1 MKKYK
6 VVGFIVETKDG
17 KNAEEKWLD
26 ASIQETETIGI
37 FKSLNEAKQKYEEL
51 ESYVKYHGNYYEHF
65 CKAIVELNY
74 NENFE
79 EWQDGDWLLEY
90 FPEEEEEEE

>member
-6 VVGFIVETKDG
+6 VVTFNVETKNG

-26 ASIQETETIGI
+26 ASIQETETVGI
-37 FKSLNEAKQKYEEL
+37 FKSLNEAKQIYEEI
-51 ESYVKYHGNYYEHF
+51 ESYVKFHGSYYEHF

-90 FPEEEEEEE
+90 FPEEEE

>member
-6 VVGFIVETKDG
+6 VVTFNVETKNG

-37 FKSLNEAKQKYEEL
+37 FKSLNEAKQIYEESRKL
-51 ESYVKYHGNYYEHF
+51 HK
-65 CKAIVELNY
+65 
-74 NENFE
+74 
-79 EWQDGDWLLEY
+79 
-90 FPEEEEEEE
+90 